1 MALEVTTTHEYYMK
15 DASMYYCEDHGT
27 LLIIDDDM
35 NKLDIGGVKLPALK
49 ELLDKVDGL
58 KKKTTKKVAA

>member
-1 MALEVTTTHEYYMK
+1 MK